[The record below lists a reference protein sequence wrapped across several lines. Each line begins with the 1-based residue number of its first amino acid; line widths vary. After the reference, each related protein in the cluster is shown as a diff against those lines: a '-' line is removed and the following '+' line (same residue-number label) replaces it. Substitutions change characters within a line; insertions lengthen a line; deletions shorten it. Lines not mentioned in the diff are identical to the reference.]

1 MLPSASIGFAT
12 MSPALMKDIEN
23 KRYQKFTIIQKE
35 ETPLVVDS
43 VSQLKNE
50 QRIAGMAFRFF
61 GLHNMPVYKA
71 NTAFLKRVS
80 TYGLPTQATELLL
93 GLQNYNDMVREGRI
107 YNNNVSKYKS
117 DLTIDQMY
125 SNILCYSIATPVKD
139 IVLVYNTSL
148 SEAYE
153 NFILLNNP
161 RLNECNFLEVIY
173 GYDTSSYI
181 QVFRSL
187 FDNISK
193 SYIRLYL
200 KPLQLVI
207 LRNHGVKN
215 I

>member
-1 MLPSASIGFAT
+1 MLPSSSIGFAT
-12 MSPALMKDIEN
+12 MSPALMKDFEN

-71 NTAFLKRVS
+71 NTAFLNRIS
-80 TYGLPTQATELLL
+80 SAELPIQATELLIR
-93 GLQNYNDMVREGRI
+93 LQGYDDMVREGLI
-107 YNNNVSKYKS
+107 FSNNISKYKS
-117 DLTIDQMY
+117 DLAVEQIY
-125 SNILCYSIATPVKD
+125 SNILSYSIATPKKE
-139 IVLVYNTSL
+139 IVVVYNSSL
-148 SEAYE
+148 SDAYE
-153 NFILLNNP
+153 NFILLNHPHINDS
-161 RLNECNFLEVIY
+161 NFLEVIY

-207 LRNHGVKN
+207 LKNHGVKN